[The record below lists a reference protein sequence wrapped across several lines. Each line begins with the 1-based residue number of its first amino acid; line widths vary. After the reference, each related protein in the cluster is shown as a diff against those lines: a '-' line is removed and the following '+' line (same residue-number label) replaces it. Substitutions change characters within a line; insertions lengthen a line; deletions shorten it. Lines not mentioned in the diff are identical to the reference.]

1 MAQHV
6 SLAKAER
13 MESKIAAQREKLRH
27 GARLGSNALITSL
40 GGGVAAGFLNKKY
53 PTVWGTSVNSA
64 GALGTLLIMGAMANL
79 FSEYSD
85 EAASLGGGLLASAIA
100 KEAEEYFDAA

>member
-1 MAQHV
+1 MAQSV

-13 MESKIAAQREKLRH
+13 MQSTIETQRKKLRE

-40 GGGVAAGFLNKKY
+40 GGGVAAGWLNKKY
-53 PTVWGTSVNSA
+53 PTLWGTSISSS
-64 GALGTLLIMGAMANL
+64 GALGTVLVMGAMANM

-85 EAASLGGGLLASAIA
+85 EAASLGAGLLASAIA
-100 KEAEEYFDAA
+100 KEAEEYFEAA